1 MDKPKVSVLVP
12 VYNVE
17 NYLRACLDSVLA
29 QTYQNWECV
38 LVDDGSRDSSG
49 TICDEYAKKDSR
61 FVVIHKQNEGVA
73 KARIDA
79 FEHSKGEYVSF
90 IDADDFVDKCYLE
103 VLLATLFEYHVDM
116 VVCQYWIYQEGKTRS
131 IKRNVKGYYDKQA
144 IRRMLQTQFLY
155 DRATRGAGI
164 PIALW
169 AKCIHRRYVI
179 EALKVGDGLKWN
191 EDQLGLFYILLRI
204 DSFYAIEDSLYNYV
218 MREGQATKNYTSEFL
233 FHQLEAYR
241 RYRQLDVDNL
251 LWNQLHWRTWIFAIK
266 ASIFKRLPITIQDYP
281 TFRTEMKHMCKF
293 SSWNDFFERFSTGLG
308 FREDILFWLLKWK
321 CYGIFYVLFYLKIL
335 KN

>member
-17 NYLRACLDSVLA
+17 NYLRACLDSILA
-29 QTYQNWECV
+29 QTYQSWECV
-38 LVDDGSRDSSG
+38 LVDDGSRDGSG
-49 TICDEYAKKDSR
+49 AICDEYAKKDSR
-61 FVVIHKQNEGVA
+61 FVVIHKQNEGVT

-90 IDADDFVDKCYLE
+90 IDADDFVDKCYLD
-103 VLLATLFEYHVDM
+103 VLLATIFEYHVDM
-116 VVCQYWIYQEGKTRS
+116 VVCQYWIYQRGESRS

-169 AKCIHRRYVI
+169 AKCVHRKYVL
-179 EALKVGDGLKWN
+179 EALKIGEGLKWS
-191 EDQLGLFYILLRI
+191 EDQLGLFHLLLHI
-204 DSFYAIEDSLYNYV
+204 DSFYAVEDCLYYYV
-218 MREGQATKNYTSEFL
+218 MREGQVTKSYTLEFWP
-233 FHQLEAYR
+233 HQMEAYR

-251 LWNQLHWRTWIFAIK
+251 LRDQLHWRTWLFTIK
-266 ASIFKRLPITIQDYP
+266 AGLYKRMSVAIRDYSA
-281 TFRTEMKHMCKF
+281 FRNEMKRIDKIP
-293 SSWNDFFERFSTGLG
+293 SWKDFFSRFSTGLG
-308 FREDILFWLLKWK
+308 WRNDIQFWLLKEK
-321 CYGIFYVLFYLKIL
+321 CYYIFYVLYYSKKLK
-335 KN
+335 